1 MSACADRLLLL
12 HALAD
17 SELDAANML
26 AIEAHMR
33 GCAGCAAEYER
44 IVALRARI
52 AAARLHHRAPRSLRD
67 AVEREIVRQQ
77 HPAPQRH
84 SPSTWTQGGWLRSTG
99 SALGGLAA
107 GIALMLVLPVHR
119 PAPAEPQAE
128 LVADHVRSLLAGHL
142 TDVQTSDQHLVRP
155 WFNGRVD
162 FAPAVPELSTDGFP
176 LAGGR
181 LDYVDGRVVAAI
193 VCRRRLHSINL
204 FVWPH
209 AEGQAGVDISHE
221 DGFNLV
227 HWSQDGLAYWAV
239 SDLNTRELLQFQQSF
254 ARRSVG

>member
-1 MSACADRLLLL
+1 MSACADRLLL

-17 SELDAANML
+17 GELDAANML
-26 AIEAHMR
+26 AIEAHVR

-52 AAARLHHRAPRSLRD
+52 AAAGLHHRAPRSLRD
-67 AVEREIVRQQ
+67 AVEREIVQAQ
-77 HPAPQRH
+77 HPAPPRH
-84 SPSTWTQGGWLRSTG
+84 SPSTRKRGGWLHSAG
-99 SALGGLAA
+99 AALGGLAA

-142 TDVQTSDQHLVRP
+142 TDVQTADQHLVRP

-181 LDYVDGRVVAAI
+181 LDYVHGRVVAAI
-193 VCRRRLHSINL
+193 VYRRRLHSINL

-254 ARRSVG
+254 GRRSVG